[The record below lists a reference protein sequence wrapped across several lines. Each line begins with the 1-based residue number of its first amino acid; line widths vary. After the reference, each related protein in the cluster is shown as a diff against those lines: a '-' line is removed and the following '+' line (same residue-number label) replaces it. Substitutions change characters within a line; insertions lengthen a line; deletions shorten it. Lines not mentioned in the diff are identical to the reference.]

1 MAPRLSLEAAFVRG
15 DRDMVRR
22 AFVNYF
28 SNAVSHV
35 DDNGYISIT
44 IANEGGFAILTVFNS
59 GPLIPQASLELIW
72 NSYYKVDPAR
82 NREFGGTGLGLAI
95 ARGIIAR
102 HGGSC
107 SVANMKAPPPMGGA
121 SQGTED
127 LAGVAFSFRL
137 PTIDPQEGTRD

>member
-1 MAPRLSLEAAFVRG
+1 MI
-15 DRDMVRR
+15 RR

-35 DDNGYISIT
+35 DENRYISISIT
-44 IANEGGFAILTVFNS
+44 NEGPSAVLTVFNS

-82 NREFGGTGLGLAI
+82 SREFGGTGLGLAI
-95 ARGIIAR
+95 ARGIVIR

-121 SQGTED
+121 LRGSGD
-127 LAGVAFSFRL
+127 LTGVAFSFRL
-137 PTIDPQEGTRD
+137 PTIASGEQTEG